1 MRHGI
6 LNYREKKGGKV
17 VEAERLDTKRS
28 PLWNPRPILLGAV
41 GALLGGVPALRLEPW
56 ALLVL
61 GGIGLGAALFLL
73 YKKIYWCLLPLV
85 LGLTLLRGIFLPR
98 DMLPEGRYSLSGQII
113 SLPEKSK
120 EGERVLLGSV
130 QVDGKTYAGTLEVL
144 LPLGTG
150 AEYGDRISCLA
161 AITPVRGELA
171 APKLRGSGEV
181 RSKVTVHEGRGSA
194 VYKWVLTLRRQ
205 VERRAETLFAPYAG
219 EAKGMLLGIKE
230 DISYVFYRA
239 FVQSGL
245 VHLLTVSGLHVGIL
259 CGAVLK
265 LIRGRRRWLRG
276 LLAGLVLLLYVSL
289 TGFSPSTLRAAIMVF
304 LLFLMRTG
312 VKQEDSL
319 GALSFAFSLLVL
331 WDPRNLTSLGFQL
344 SFGSVWGLYM
354 LTEPLSKALPGRG
367 NALWTALCGSLA
379 AALGTLPLLAQT
391 MGEVQWAGIFLSP
404 MVIPVAALF
413 LVPAWLAIGLH
424 ALWPPLGELTAVL
437 PRGVLGYIS
446 KAAWLGSSAP
456 LPLPTPGWAAVALWY
471 AGLFF
476 LSPYFLPNKKRTP
489 LVGYGFIA
497 ASLLCWLING
507 LKG

>member
-1 MRHGI
+1 M
-6 LNYREKKGGKV
+6 
-17 VEAERLDTKRS
+17 EAERLHTKRS

-41 GALLGGVPALRLEPW
+41 GALVGGVLALRLEPW

-73 YKKIYWCLLPLV
+73 YKRIYWCVLPLV

-98 DMLPEGRYSLSGQII
+98 DMLPEGRYSLSGQIV

-120 EGERVLLGSV
+120 EGERVLLGAV
-130 QVDGKTYAGTLEVL
+130 QADGKKFAGTLEVL

-161 AITPVRGELA
+161 AIVPVRGELV
-171 APKLRGSGEV
+171 APQLRGSAEARGEV
-181 RSKVTVHEGRGSA
+181 TVYEGRGPA

-205 VERRAETLFAPYAG
+205 VERRAETLFSPYAG

-230 DISYVFYRA
+230 DISYVSYRA

-265 LIRGRRRWLRG
+265 LIRGRHRWLRG
-276 LLAGLVLLLYVSL
+276 LLAGLVLLLYASL

-304 LLFLMRTG
+304 ALFLMRTG
-312 VKQEDSL
+312 AKQEDSL
-319 GALSFAFSLLVL
+319 GALSLAFSLLVL
-331 WDPRNLTSLGFQL
+331 WDPRNLNSLGFQL

-354 LTEPLSKALPGRG
+354 LTEPLSKALPGG
-367 NALWTALCGSLA
+367 ENVLWTALCGSMA

-424 ALWPPLGELTAVL
+424 ALWPPLGELIALL
-437 PRGVLGYIS
+437 PRGVLSYIS
-446 KAAWLGSSAP
+446 KAAWLGSSTP
-456 LPLPTPGWAAVALWY
+456 LSLPMPGWVSVTLWY

-476 LSPYFLPNKKRTP
+476 LSPYFLPNKKRPP
-489 LVGYGFIA
+489 LAGYGLLS
-497 ASLLCWLING
+497 ASLLCWLIHG
-507 LKG
+507 LTG

>member
-1 MRHGI
+1 M
-6 LNYREKKGGKV
+6 
-17 VEAERLDTKRS
+17 EAEKLNAKRS
-28 PLWNPRPILLGAV
+28 PFWNPRPILLGAV
-41 GALLGGVPALRLEPW
+41 GALLGGVLALNMEPW
-56 ALLVL
+56 VLLVL

-73 YKKIYWCLLPLV
+73 YKRIYWCVLPLV

-98 DMLPEGRYSLSGQII
+98 DILPEGRYPLSGQIV

-130 QVDGKTYAGTLEVL
+130 QVDKKKFAGTLEVL

-150 AEYGDRISCLA
+150 GEYGDRISCLA
-161 AITPVRGELA
+161 AITPVQGDSV
-171 APKLRGSGEV
+171 APKLRGSAEV
-181 RSKVTVHEGRGSA
+181 RGKVTVYTGRGSA
-194 VYKWVLTLRRQ
+194 VYKWVLTQRRQ
-205 VERRAETLFAPYAG
+205 VEKRAETLFAPYAG

-230 DISYVFYRA
+230 DISYVSYRA

-265 LIRGRRRWLRG
+265 LIRGRHGWLRG
-276 LLAGLVLLLYVSL
+276 LLAGLVLLLYASL
-289 TGFSPSTLRAAIMVF
+289 TGFSSSTLRAAIMVF
-304 LLFLMRTG
+304 VLFLMRTG

-319 GALSFAFSLLVL
+319 GALGLAFSLLVL
-331 WDPRNLTSLGFQL
+331 WDPGNLTSLGFQL

-367 NALWTALCGSLA
+367 NALWTALCGSIA
-379 AALGTLPLLAQT
+379 ASLGTLPLLAQA

-424 ALWPPLGELTAVL
+424 ALWPPLGALAAIL

-456 LPLPTPGWAAVALWY
+456 LPLPAPGWVSVILWY
-471 AGLFF
+471 TGLFF
-476 LSPYFLPNKKRTP
+476 LSPYFLPNKKEPPR
-489 LVGYGFIA
+489 VGYGLIA
-497 ASLLCWLING
+497 ASLLCWLMHG
-507 LKG
+507 LHG